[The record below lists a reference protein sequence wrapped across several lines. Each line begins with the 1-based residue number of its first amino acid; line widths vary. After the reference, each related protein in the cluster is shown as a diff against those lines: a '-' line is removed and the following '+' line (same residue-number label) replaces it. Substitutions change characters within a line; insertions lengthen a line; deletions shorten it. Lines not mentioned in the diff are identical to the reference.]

1 MPSKLRV
8 SITMSLDGYV
18 AGPDQNE
25 ENPLGVGGLELHQW
39 FFPLKA
45 FREMHGQDGGE
56 VNVSNQV
63 AQERLANVGV
73 TIMGRNMFGPVRGS
87 WPDASWRGWWGENP
101 PFHHPVFVLTHHPRE
116 PLQMQG
122 GTTFYFVSDGI
133 ESALKRA
140 KDAARGRDVSL
151 PGGASAVNQYLA
163 AGLVD
168 EIDIS
173 IAPLILGTGERLFF
187 KPRERSQPARV
198 GPSRTRSILS
208 PRGSTTVLTSARVS
222 SGSGRAAGLRGGMH
236 QPR

>member
-1 MPSKLRV
+1 MRSKLRV

-63 AQERLANVGV
+63 AQERLANVGA

-87 WPDASWRGWWGENP
+87 WPDESWRGWWGENP
-101 PFHHPVFVLTHHPRE
+101 PFRHPVFVLTHHPRE

-122 GTTFYFVSDGI
+122 GTTFYFMSDGI

-173 IAPLILGTGERLFF
+173 IVPLILGTGERLF
-187 KPRERSQPARV
+187 
-198 GPSRTRSILS
+198 
-208 PRGSTTVLTSARVS
+208 
-222 SGSGRAAGLRGGMH
+222 AGLDRVTLKLRQIRAVDAPGVTH
-236 QPR
+236 IQYEFR